1 MPDFSQA
8 VPLSFTIIS
17 IVVIIAASLLGVVVV
32 KRAKKNIK
40 RDK

>member
-17 IVVIIAASLLGVVVV
+17 IVVIIAVSLLGVAVV
-32 KRAKKNIK
+32 KRAKKK
-40 RDK
+40 L